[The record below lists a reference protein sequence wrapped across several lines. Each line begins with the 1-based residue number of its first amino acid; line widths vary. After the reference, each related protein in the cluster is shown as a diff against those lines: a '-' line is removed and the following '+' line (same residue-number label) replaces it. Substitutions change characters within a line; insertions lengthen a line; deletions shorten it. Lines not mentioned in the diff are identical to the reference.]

1 MDLITPNRLVMGRNN
16 ERSPEGSLKVSND
29 YGKMIKP
36 NNNIYQYWFENWSI
50 SQVAKLMFQPKWFQ
64 TSRNVKVRDIVL
76 FLKHG
81 SLLSKTHQYG
91 MITNIEYGEDG
102 IVRRVDVKYR
112 NASENV
118 NRSTK

>member
-1 MDLITPNRLVMGRNN
+1 M
-16 ERSPEGSLKVSND
+16 
-29 YGKMIKP
+29 
-36 NNNIYQYWFENWSI
+36 
-50 SQVAKLMFQPKWFQ
+50 
-64 TSRNVKVRDIVL
+64 L

-118 NRSTK
+118 NRSTKWSAWDIVVIHHVDEIDIIQELGMIATNANSKFQENEPNK